1 MARWLLPENLAD
13 SLPSEARAIENLRR
27 CLLDLFRGYGFE
39 LVSPPLIEHL
49 DSLLSATGADHDLQ
63 TFKLIDQLSGRT
75 LGLRSDMTPQVT
87 RIDAQLLNR
96 QGVTRLCYAG
106 SVIHTKPSGLHA
118 SREPIQIGAEI
129 FGHTGIEADIEVMEL
144 MLASLAQA
152 GVGQLRVDLC
162 HPGIVRHLLSG
173 LPNCDED
180 VVFALLQAKDV
191 PGLKA
196 LLVNQSAVYADA
208 LIALTTLYGSANDTG
223 PDNVGLDYTGTNA
236 LQVSGVLSRARQ
248 LLPNDPIIVKALDQI
263 AELINAP
270 QLNRFAN
277 FSIAIDLAD
286 VRGFRYH
293 NGPMFAA
300 WVGESPNAIAR
311 GGRYDNMGAIFGRA
325 RPATGFS
332 LELRE
337 LGRLFGGQGAAV
349 SRAISAPWSN
359 SMSLAEVVANL
370 RVEGEIVIQSL
381 PGHSNDDQQEFI
393 CDRELQCINGIW
405 VVARKES
412 VN

>member
-27 CLLDLFRGYGFE
+27 RLLDLFRGYGFE
-39 LVSPPLIEHL
+39 LVSPPLIEHI

-106 SVIHTKPSGLHA
+106 SVVHTKPSGLHA

-191 PGLKA
+191 PGLRA
-196 LLVNQSAVYADA
+196 LLVDQSAEIANA
-208 LIALTTLYGSANDTG
+208 LIALTTLYGSANDSISAQTVL
-223 PDNVGLDYTGTNA
+223 P
-236 LQVSGVLSRARQ
+236 GVLSRARQ
-248 LLPNDPIIVKALDQI
+248 VLPKIPLISNALDQI

-270 QLNRFAN
+270 QLNRFEN

-311 GGRYDNMGAIFGRA
+311 GGRYDSMGAVFGRA

-359 SMSLAEVVANL
+359 SISLAEEVAKL
-370 RVEGEIVIQSL
+370 RVGGEIVIQSL
-381 PGHSNDDQQEFI
+381 PGHANDDQQEFI
-393 CDRELQCINGIW
+393 CDRELHCLDGVW
-405 VVARKES
+405 VVRFKKNFEQANS
-412 VN
+412 